1 MYVMRLANKV
11 AIITGAASGFGRAS
25 SLKFT
30 KEGASVTMV
39 DMNAAGLEETRK
51 MISAQNPQAKTLT
64 IVADVSK
71 EQEVKG
77 FVDSTVKEFG
87 GLDIIF
93 NNAGI
98 EGTSAFLAD
107 MPYDDFTHDLAIN
120 LHSVFLGS
128 KYAISYMKDHGG
140 GVIVNM
146 SSLGGLVALPGSC
159 TYVAAKH
166 AIIGLTKSVAAEYG
180 EKGIRAN
187 AICPG
192 FVMTELHRRV
202 ITKHA
207 GGNEETIKGMIES
220 NSSSTPLKRYG
231 EPEEIADLALF
242 LASPESSYI
251 NGVAI
256 AIDGGFSIL

>member
-1 MYVMRLANKV
+1 MRLSNKV
-11 AIITGAASGFGRAS
+11 AIITGAASGFARAA
-25 SLKFT
+25 SLKFVN
-30 KEGASVTMV
+30 EGAAVAMV
-39 DMNAAGLEETRK
+39 DINKAGLEETRK
-51 MISAQNPQAKTLT
+51 MITEKYPQAKTLA

-71 EQEVKG
+71 EQDVKG
-77 FVDSTVKEFG
+77 FVETTIKELG

-98 EGTSAFLAD
+98 EGTSAFFAD
-107 MPYDDFTHDLAIN
+107 MPFDAFTHDLSIN
-120 LHSVFLGS
+120 LHSVFLGT
-128 KYAISYMKDHGG
+128 KYAVSYMKDHGG

-146 SSLGGLVALPGSC
+146 ASIGGLVALPGSC
-159 TYVAAKH
+159 GYVASKH
-166 AIIGLTKSVAAEYG
+166 AIIGLTKSAAAEYG

-207 GGNEETIKGMIES
+207 GGDEAIIKGMIES
-220 NSSSTPLKRYG
+220 NSNSTPLKRYG
-231 EPEEIADLALF
+231 ETEEIADLALF
-242 LASPESSYI
+242 LASPESAYI

-256 AIDGGFSIL
+256 AIENLVLI

>member
-1 MYVMRLANKV
+1 MRLPNKK

-25 SLKFT
+25 SLKFA
-30 KEGASVTMV
+30 KEGASIVLV
-39 DMNAAGLEETRK
+39 DLNGAGLEETRK
-51 MISAQNPQAKTLT
+51 MISEQSPQAKT
-64 IVADVSK
+64 IAVVADVSK
-71 EQEVKG
+71 EQDVKG
-77 FVDSTVKEFG
+77 FVDSAVKELG
-87 GLDIIF
+87 GLDIMF

-98 EGTSAFLAD
+98 EGTSAFIAD
-107 MPYDDFTHDLAIN
+107 MPYDAFMHDLTIN
-120 LHSVFLGS
+120 LNSVFLGM
-128 KYAISYMKDHGG
+128 KYAIAFMEGHGG

-159 TYVAAKH
+159 TYVASKH
-166 AIIGLTKSVAAEYG
+166 AIIGLTKNAAAEYG

-207 GGNEETIKGMIES
+207 RGDEAIIQQMIES
-220 NSSSTPLKRYG
+220 NSNSTPLKRYG

-242 LASPESSYI
+242 LASGESSYI

-256 AIDGGFSIL
+256 AIDGGFAIL